1 LDKAVSSTEE
11 HSRHIVPLRT
21 YLAVAAALLLLTA
34 ITVTVSYVPLGGYN
48 VLVALTIAAFKA
60 SLVALFF
67 MHLKYDRK
75 IYLVIFVIAVTFLAV
90 FIVFT
95 MFDTLHRDDIY
106 EITDGPIEENAIIY
120 DKPVSDSTAPGSKS
134 APD

>member
-1 LDKAVSSTEE
+1 
-11 HSRHIVPLRT
+11 
-21 YLAVAAALLLLTA
+21 
-34 ITVTVSYVPLGGYN
+34 
-48 VLVALTIAAFKA
+48 
-60 SLVALFF
+60 
-67 MHLKYDRK
+67 MHLKYDHK

-120 DKPVSDSTAPGSKS
+120 DKPVSDSVAPGSES